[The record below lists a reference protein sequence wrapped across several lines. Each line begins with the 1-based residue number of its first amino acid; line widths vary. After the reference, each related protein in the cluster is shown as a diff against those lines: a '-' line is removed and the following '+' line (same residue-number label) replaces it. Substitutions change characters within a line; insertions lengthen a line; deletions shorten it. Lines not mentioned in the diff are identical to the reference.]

1 MTALTLPNFLVIGA
15 ARSGTA
21 SLYHYLRQH
30 PQIYMCPL
38 NEPNF
43 FALEGLALET
53 CFHGPVDRQNVER
66 YCVGEL
72 SAYSALF
79 AEGKGAKAIGESS
92 PLYLYSPHAPGH
104 IHQHLPCARLIA
116 ILRHPADRA
125 YSNFLDYVRVGIEP
139 LKNFSQALRV
149 EADRIRAG
157 WGPWPF
163 WHYTRVGFYAAQLR
177 HYFQLFPRE
186 QVRIYL
192 YDDFSA
198 HPQRVLQDIF
208 GFLEVEATFRPDT
221 SVRHNLSGQPR
232 SETLHNFLQR
242 PNRWRAML
250 KRLLPAGV
258 GRWLGHHG
266 RALNLAKPPLA
277 SAIRRELVQLY
288 REDILELQELL
299 QRDLS
304 TWLKDTP

>member
-1 MTALTLPNFLVIGA
+1 MTTLTLPNFLVIGA

-43 FALEGLALET
+43 FALEGLALDD
-53 CFHGPVDRQNVER
+53 CFNGPIDRRNVEQ
-66 YCVGEL
+66 YCVREL

-79 AEGKGAKAIGESS
+79 ADSTRARAVGESS
-92 PLYLYSPHAPGH
+92 PLYLYSSHAPGN
-104 IHQHLPCARLIA
+104 IHRHVPHARLIA

-139 LKNFSQALRV
+139 LREFPNALRA
-149 EADRIRAG
+149 EADRLRAG

-177 HYFQLFPRE
+177 RYFQLFPRE
-186 QVRIYL
+186 QVRVYL
-192 YDDFSA
+192 YEDYTAD
-198 HPQRVLQDIF
+198 PVRVLQDLF
-208 GFLEVEATFRPDT
+208 EFLDVDSTFRPDT
-221 SVRHNLSGQPR
+221 SVRHNVSGWPR
-232 SETLHNFLQR
+232 SQTLQAFLHQ
-242 PNRWRAML
+242 PGRWRDRL
-250 KRLLPAGV
+250 KHLLPARLQ
-258 GRWLGHHG
+258 RWLGKHVH
-266 RALNLAKPPLA
+266 ALNTVKPPLS
-277 SAIRRELVQLY
+277 SALRRELIQLY
-288 REDILELQELL
+288 REDILELQALL

-304 TWLKDTP
+304 AWLKADP